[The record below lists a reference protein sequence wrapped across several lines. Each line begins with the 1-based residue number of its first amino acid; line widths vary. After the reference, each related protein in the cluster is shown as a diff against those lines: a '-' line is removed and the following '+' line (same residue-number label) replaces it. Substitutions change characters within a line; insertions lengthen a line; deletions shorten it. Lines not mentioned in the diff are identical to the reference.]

1 MYKRQ
6 LLDSLDQ
13 GLVWCQAHREA
24 ALHIYHSASR
34 ELFQQ
39 HLTGLIGDT
48 LNAYARQMKLDA
60 IYDPEALRAVLHF
73 YRCLL
78 LGAVLDW
85 LDQDMRYDLKEETR
99 RLISLA
105 ENGAL
110 LPPEYSGKPA

>member
-1 MYKRQ
+1 M
-6 LLDSLDQ
+6 DSLDQ
-13 GLVWCQAHREA
+13 ALAWCQAHREA

-48 LNAYARQMKLDA
+48 LNTYARQMKLDA
-60 IYDPEALRAVLHF
+60 IYDPEALRTVLHF

-85 LDQDMRYDLKEETR
+85 LDQDMRYDLREETR

-110 LPPEYSGKPA
+110 LPPEYPGKPA